1 VDDSVDI
8 LAAFERLLRGALPD
22 VVVGAALNGVAA
34 LELFTQH
41 VWDVVVLDFSM
52 PGESGLVVLEKLM
65 AHLPSVAVVML
76 STRISRKAVEHCF
89 RQGALGFVA
98 KEETP
103 GELVPAINTVLKRR
117 HYHSKAVAR

>member
-41 VWDVVVLDFSM
+41 VWDVVVLDF
-52 PGESGLVVLEKLM
+52 PCQVR
-65 AHLPSVAVVML
+65 AAWW
-76 STRISRKAVEHCF
+76 C
-89 RQGALGFVA
+89 
-98 KEETP
+98 
-103 GELVPAINTVLKRR
+103 
-117 HYHSKAVAR
+117 SKS